1 MNYKEGE
8 LPNIDQMIFG
18 FDNLESTKRWKFL
31 NSIKKAAEGVGIK
44 NPSLSG

>member
-8 LPNIDQMIFG
+8 LPDFSQMIFG
-18 FDNLESTKRWKFL
+18 FDNLESTKRWQSL
-31 NSIKKAAEGVGIK
+31 NSIKKAAESVGIK

>member
-8 LPNIDQMIFG
+8 LPDMSQMIFG
-18 FDNLESTKRWKFL
+18 FDNLESTKRWQFL
-31 NSIKKAAEGVGIK
+31 NSIKEAAEGVGIK